1 MIPRAPQKKEDK
13 KIQSVPLTLI
23 DYRDETFRMSFC
35 PDLGAL
41 KTSMEKIGLINPITL
56 RGRGEERFQIVS
68 GYRRVLAAQSL
79 EWEEIKAALYTS
91 DELSHSDGLLL
102 TFYENLGTRGFNLIE
117 ASMVVAGFFEQ
128 WGQDEKQVREQILP
142 LLGFQP
148 GRKIFHAL
156 WSISHLSSEW
166 KELVIKNEISLLNA
180 AKISSF
186 SLLDQRALSTAL
198 SGLKLGENKLRESLE
213 MAEEVCKRDEI
224 SLSELFSSEQ
234 FKFLGQQ
241 GNLNLTGKTEQFR
254 KTLKAI
260 RYPEFSR
267 KQQEFHDWR
276 KKLLLPSSVSLEPPD
291 FFEGNKLNVTF
302 TFRSPEEYRSI
313 LKKLETAAE
322 SDVLKNLLMML

>member
-1 MIPRAPQKKEDK
+1 MIPEALQKKEDK
-13 KIQSVPLTLI
+13 KTQSVPLTLI

-41 KTSMEKIGLINPITL
+41 KTSMGEIGLINPVIL
-56 RGRGEERFQIVS
+56 RGRGERYQIVS

-79 EWEEIKAALYTS
+79 EWEGIKAALYTS
-91 DELSHSDGLLL
+91 DELSHCDGFLLS
-102 TFYENLGTRGFNLIE
+102 FYENLGTRGFNLIE

-128 WGQDEKQVREQILP
+128 CGKHEKQISEEVLP
-142 LLGFQP
+142 LLGFHS

-156 WSISHLSSEW
+156 QSLSHLSYEW

-186 SLLDQRALSTAL
+186 SSFDQRAFATVL

-213 MAEEVCKRDEI
+213 MTEEICKRDEI
-224 SLSELFSSEQ
+224 SLSELFSSEH

-241 GNLNLTGKTEQFR
+241 GDLNITEKTEQFR

-267 KQQEFHDWR
+267 KQQEFHVKR
-276 KKLLLPSSVSLEPPD
+276 KELLLPSSVSLGPPES
-291 FFEGNKLNVTF
+291 FEGDKLKVTF
-302 TFRSPEEYRSI
+302 GFRSPEEYRSI
-313 LKKLETAAE
+313 LEKLETSADSEA
-322 SDVLKNLLMML
+322 LKKLLMML

>member
-1 MIPRAPQKKEDK
+1 MIPEAIQKKEDK
-13 KIQSVPLTLI
+13 KTQSVPLTLI

-41 KTSMEKIGLINPITL
+41 KTSMGEIGLINPVIL
-56 RGRGEERFQIVS
+56 RGRGERYQIVS

-79 EWEEIKAALYTS
+79 EWEGIKAALYTS
-91 DELSHSDGLLL
+91 DELSHCDGFLLS
-102 TFYENLGTRGFNLIE
+102 FYENLGTRGFNLIE

-128 WGQDEKQVREQILP
+128 CGQDEKQIREEVLP
-142 LLGFQP
+142 LLGFHS

-156 WSISHLSSEW
+156 QSLSHLSYEW

-186 SLLDQRALSTAL
+186 SSFDQRAFATVL

-213 MAEEVCKRDEI
+213 MTEEICKRDEI
-224 SLSELFSSEQ
+224 SLSELFSSEH
-234 FKFLGQQ
+234 FKFLEQQ
-241 GNLNLTGKTEQFR
+241 GDLNITEKTEQFR

-267 KQQEFHDWR
+267 KQKKFYEHKKKLSLPPHISLAPPDSFEGDKLKITFEFH
-276 KKLLLPSSVSLEPPD
+276 
-291 FFEGNKLNVTF
+291 
-302 TFRSPEEYRSI
+302 SPEELRAI
-313 LKKLETAAE
+313 VEKLDKTIEKKSLQDIFE
-322 SDVLKNLLMML
+322 ML